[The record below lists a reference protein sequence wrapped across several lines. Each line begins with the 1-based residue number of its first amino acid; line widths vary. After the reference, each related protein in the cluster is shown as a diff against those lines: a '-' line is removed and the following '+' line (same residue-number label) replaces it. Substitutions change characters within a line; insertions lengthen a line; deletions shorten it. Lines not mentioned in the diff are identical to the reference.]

1 MFCSTSLTES
11 STNNRTMS
19 RQQYSLFSMVRNGG
33 GGEAAMALRKVHT
46 FSLSKLGRS
55 AVETVS
61 IDFTL
66 SLHDMFVFLFLKKS
80 P

>member
-1 MFCSTSLTES
+1 
-11 STNNRTMS
+11 
-19 RQQYSLFSMVRNGG
+19 
-33 GGEAAMALRKVHT
+33 MALRKVHT